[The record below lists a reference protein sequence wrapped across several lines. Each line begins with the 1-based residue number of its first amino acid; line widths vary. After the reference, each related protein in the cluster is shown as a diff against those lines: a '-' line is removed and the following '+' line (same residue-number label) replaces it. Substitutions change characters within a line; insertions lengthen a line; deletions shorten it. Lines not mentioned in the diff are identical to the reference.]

1 MLKVSKMDSGKPEI
15 FRSIQGEGT
24 NIGEISVFIRLSMC
38 NLSCTWC
45 DTPYTWD
52 WRNHDFYNEVMEI
65 SIPQAEKLIL
75 GFKTSHLVI
84 TGGEPLLQQN
94 ELIDLTTALK
104 QRGFFNEIETNG
116 TIVPT
121 TKALESISQWNVSL
135 KTNNSGNKIEKR
147 QISDAL
153 NVFRELN
160 NCYFKFVV
168 VNPEDIEEICRIVDQ
183 FHFNPKNVILM
194 PEGLNSAT
202 ISKRSEWVAEACIN
216 HGFNFSTRLHILLWG
231 NVRGR

>member
-15 FRSIQGEGT
+15 FRSIQGEGA
-24 NIGEISVFIRLSMC
+24 NMGEISVFMRLSMC

-52 WRNHDFYNEVMEI
+52 WRNHDFHNEVMEI

-75 GFKTSHLVI
+75 EFKTSHLVI

-94 ELIDLTTALK
+94 ELTNLSAALK
-104 QRGFFNEIETNG
+104 QREFFIEIETNG
-116 TIVPT
+116 TIVPSIE
-121 TKALESISQWNVSL
+121 ALESISQWNVSL
-135 KTNNSGNKIEKR
+135 KTNNSGNKVDKR
-147 QISDAL
+147 QNSDAL
-153 NVFRELN
+153 KVFRELN

-183 FHFNPKNVILM
+183 LHFNPRNVILM

-202 ISKRSEWVAEACIN
+202 INKRSEWVAEACIDY
-216 HGFNFSTRLHILLWG
+216 GFNFSTRLHILLWDNG
-231 NVRGR
+231 RGK

>member
-168 VNPEDIEEICRIVDQ
+168 VVLY
-183 FHFNPKNVILM
+183 FFGSNV
-194 PEGLNSAT
+194 
-202 ISKRSEWVAEACIN
+202 
-216 HGFNFSTRLHILLWG
+216 GFLYIWG
-231 NVRGR
+231 M